1 MYTVAIVRP
10 ARKQLTRLPAADL
23 ARIRPAIDAL
33 ANNPRPPGCV
43 KLTGSAY
50 WRIRVGM
57 YRVLYTIDDDQ
68 RQVRVAEVG
77 HRRDVYR

>member
-1 MYTVAIVRP
+1 MYTVTIVRP
-10 ARKQLTRLPAADL
+10 ARKQLARLPAADL

-33 ANNPRPPGCV
+33 AANPRPPGCV

-50 WRIRVGM
+50 WRIRIGV

-68 RQVRVAEVG
+68 QVVRVAEVG